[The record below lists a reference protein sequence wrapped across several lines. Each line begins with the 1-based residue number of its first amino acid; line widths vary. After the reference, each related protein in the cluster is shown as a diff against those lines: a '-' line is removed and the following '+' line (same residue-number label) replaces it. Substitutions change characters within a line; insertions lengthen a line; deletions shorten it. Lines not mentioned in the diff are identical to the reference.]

1 MAKLLPSP
9 SCVVKV
15 GDGRGFIIEHRQ
27 KLPRRKST
35 YRKGSLKPVDFVKHR
50 LVITAAH
57 CLPKL
62 PAAQARSFISDMAQ
76 TLGELKDAGYG
87 IGGKLKD
94 KIRGIAKAGQMEF
107 AGNHLIRKCSLAEL
121 GEAIHQ
127 FADVAKTI
135 GDAYL
140 TYGARKMPDE
150 EDELIARV
158 RGIFSERKYA
168 FREKHEVSGDIEKH
182 TIDFYI
188 SPNGNKGLAL
198 AVLPNP
204 IKIIAEA
211 WGFKSRDIKN
221 ANKNVTVGIVYDS
234 ARAKDE
240 SKAILQSTIDIP
252 VPSSDIGDLANRL
265 AKAGISKH

>member
-1 MAKLLPSP
+1 MSLRDQILKDYLDAQRGLTEIEQVDENNVVLSLPLHFSANTRVEL
-9 SCVVKV
+9 SVTK
-15 GDGRGFIIEHRQ
+15 
-27 KLPRRKST
+27 
-35 YRKGSLKPVDFVKHR
+35 
-50 LVITAAH
+50 ITDSYFA
-57 CLPKL
+57 
-62 PAAQARSFISDMAQ
+62 ISDMAQ

-107 AGNHLIRKCSLAEL
+107 AGNHLVRKCSLAEL

-140 TYGARKMPDE
+140 TYGARKIPEE
-150 EDELIARV
+150 EDELVARV
-158 RGIFSERKYA
+158 RGIFSERKYV
-168 FREKHEVSGDIEKH
+168 FREKQEVSGDIEKH

-188 SPNGNKGLAL
+188 SPNGNRGLAL

-204 IKIIAEA
+204 IRVIAEA